1 MTFCLKTFV
10 LCTCACGCVGMTA
23 LAQETPLPETVATN
37 ADNPQEVLFWDRMS
51 AEQRARLWPL
61 LTHEQRLF
69 QWRYMTKDERRQ
81 MRLHMTPNE
90 RRAIKQR
97 YVVDGVPAQGKEIK
111 PVRKMT
117 PAERELLRQQVI
129 EVHIEIRRGI
139 PYSCTDPT
147 DCPRTAYRA
156 RAAERAVKNELA
168 TPVPVTP
175 APKAVIVIPTAKPAV
190 PQAQ

>member
-1 MTFCLKTFV
+1 MTLGFKTFV
-10 LCTCACGCVGMTA
+10 FCTCACGCAGLSVW
-23 LAQETPLPETVATN
+23 AQDVPLPDMVTANTQ
-37 ADNPQEVLFWDRMS
+37 NPREILYWDRMS

-69 QWRYMTKDERRQ
+69 QWRYMTKEERRQ
-81 MRLHMTPNE
+81 MRQHMTPNE

-97 YVVDGVPAQGKEIK
+97 YVVDGAAAAASQIK

-129 EVHIEIRRGI
+129 QVHIEIRRGV

-147 DCPRTAYRA
+147 DCPRTAYRTRVA
-156 RAAERAVKNELA
+156 EQAAKDELVAPIAVPPPA
-168 TPVPVTP
+168 T
-175 APKAVIVIPTAKPAV
+175 AVIVVPSAKSEP
-190 PQAQ
+190 

>member
-1 MTFCLKTFV
+1 M
-10 LCTCACGCVGMTA
+10 
-23 LAQETPLPETVATN
+23 AQDVPLPGMVTTN
-37 ADNPQEVLFWDRMS
+37 AQNPQEVLFWDRMS

-69 QWRYMTKDERRQ
+69 QWRYMTKEERRQ
-81 MRLHMTPNE
+81 MRQHMTPTE

-97 YVVDGVPAQGKEIK
+97 YVVDGVVTPGSDAK

-129 EVHIEIRRGI
+129 QVHIEIRRGV

-147 DCPRTAYRA
+147 DCPRTAFRA
-156 RAAERAVKNELA
+156 RAAERAVNDELA

-175 APKAVIVIPTAKPAV
+175 PATAVIMIPSAKTTD
-190 PQAQ
+190 